1 MTTGAYPR
9 CAFVILWVLASLL
22 SILAFP
28 WPPPWFGVALGWA
41 VLAMLVGAGLYFGR
55 EYGLGAPYLEDVCA
69 GKPPARPAW
78 LRLAAAPLVGI
89 VLGSLLDVWLRWG
102 PLFGAAA
109 MRARFAGVARSPL
122 VGRWAAVAYSGV
134 IEEIVFRLF
143 IMSLVVWL
151 LRRHWLPSR
160 RWPMAKVMWIAIVVA
175 ALAFGAAHLPKWS
188 AEISQLPIIALSILM
203 LNGIVGTVLGVL
215 YWRFGLEVAILCHFG
230 ADFAVYILGP
240 KLFGG

>member
-1 MTTGAYPR
+1 MTNGAYPR

-22 SILAFP
+22 AVLAFP
-28 WPPPWFGVALGWA
+28 WPPPWIGVALSCA
-41 VLAMLVGAGLYFGR
+41 VLAVLIGGGLYLGR
-55 EYGLGAPYLEDVCA
+55 EPGLGAPYLATFCA
-69 GKPPARPAW
+69 GRVPTGPYW
-78 LRLAAAPLVGI
+78 FRLAVAPLAGVALGI
-89 VLGSLLDVWLRWG
+89 LLDVWLRWG

-109 MRARFAGVARSPL
+109 MRARFAGLARSPL

-134 IEEIVFRLF
+134 LEEIVFRLF

-151 LRRHWLPSR
+151 LRRDWLPSH
-160 RWPMAKVMWIAIVVA
+160 RWPMTKVMWIAIVIS

-188 AEISQLPIIALSILM
+188 AEISQLPMVALSILI
-203 LNGIVGTVLGVL
+203 LNGIVGSVLGAL

-230 ADFAVYILGP
+230 ADFGVYILGP